1 MKNYIIRFKEGMYIK
16 TIKVSDT
23 ESMKYFIDILEEKN
37 IEYVV
42 IKNLNAKR
50 TDFTLK
56 SLLDYEE
63 GL

>member
-1 MKNYIIRFKEGMYIK
+1 MKNYIIRFEEGIEIK

-23 ESMKYFIDILEEKN
+23 ESMLYFISILEEKN
-37 IEYVV
+37 IQYVV

-50 TDFTLK
+50 IDFELK

>member
-1 MKNYIIRFKEGMYIK
+1 MKNYIIRFKDKIEIK

-37 IEYVV
+37 IQYVV
-42 IKNLNAKR
+42 IKNLNTKR
-50 TDFTLK
+50 TDFELK

-63 GL
+63 KL

>member
-1 MKNYIIRFKEGMYIK
+1 MKNYIIRFEEGIEIK

-23 ESMKYFIDILEEKN
+23 ESMKYFIDILEERN
-37 IEYVV
+37 IQYVV

-50 TDFTLK
+50 TDLTLK